1 MPVEQLKIKLNAI
14 AFSQTYSECAL
25 YCRELVE
32 AAVSYIYDKIES
44 RKPKNDSLLELI
56 SIDID
61 PQYDTINS

>member
-1 MPVEQLKIKLNAI
+1 MTGERLKIKLNEI

-25 YCRELVE
+25 YCRELLE

-44 RKPKNDSLLELI
+44 RKPKNVSLLELI

-61 PQYDTINS
+61 PQYDTISS